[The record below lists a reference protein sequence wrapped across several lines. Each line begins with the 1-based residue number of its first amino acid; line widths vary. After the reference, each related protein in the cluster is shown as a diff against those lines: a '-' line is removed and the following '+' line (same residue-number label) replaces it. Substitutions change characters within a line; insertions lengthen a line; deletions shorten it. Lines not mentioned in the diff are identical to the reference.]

1 MAETTAQVNSF
12 QVRLGGEAGQG
23 VESGGA
29 GFARAVMRAGLHCF
43 GLQDYMSRIRG
54 GHNFYQIRVNESPLY
69 TFDDTL
75 HLLLAFNKETVD
87 LHWQDL
93 AEGGGI
99 LHDSA
104 IKVPNGEL
112 SERGVRDFSM
122 PLTKIAEQEGGH
134 KIMMNTAAI
143 GAMAGLTSFPFESI
157 ADVVESNFKR
167 KGGDTVKNNLRVAEV
182 AYKDAQEQ
190 YGFDF
195 PWKLQAVPGAPR
207 RMLMNGNQA
216 IAMGA
221 LAAGCKFISTYPMTP
236 ASTITEWLAAHAK
249 RFGIVQKQTE
259 DEIAAILMAVGA
271 AHAGVRAMTA
281 SSGGGFCLMVETLGL
296 AAMTETPLVIAEV
309 QRSGPSTGLPTRTE
323 QSDLEFVLYAS
334 HGEFPRIVVAPGT
347 IEQCFEAG
355 HRAFNLAEVYQTPVI
370 ILSDLFLSNAIR
382 TVDMDAIDFSKV
394 EINRGE
400 LLDYAALDQI
410 TEEYVRHRPT
420 ESGVS
425 PRAIPG
431 HPNAVYITTGDE
443 HTAIGHNTEES
454 DDRIAQMT
462 KRMRKQERA
471 AKEMRLPTWYGPPAA
486 EITLVGWGGTYG
498 ALREATDLLNA
509 QGHPTNFLQFV
520 DMFPLD
526 EDTITAELDKIRRMI
541 VVEQNFTGQLAHVL
555 RGLTGRKA
563 DQKINKY
570 DGRPISP
577 DEVVAAVLGGSRAD
591 GSVMVTGA
599 PVGPV
604 AEVARV

>member
-1 MAETTAQVNSF
+1 MSETINSF

-29 GFARAVMRAGLHCF
+29 GFARAVMRSGLHCF

-54 GHNFYQIRVNESPLY
+54 GHNFYQIRVNEGPVY

-93 AEGGGI
+93 AEGGGV
-99 LHDSA
+99 LHDTT
-104 IKVPNGEL
+104 IKVPDDEL
-112 SERGVRDFSM
+112 SERGVRDFAM

-143 GAMAGLTSFPFESI
+143 GAMAGLTSFPFEWI

-167 KGGDTVKNNLRVAEV
+167 KGSDTVKNNLKVAEV

-195 PWKLQAVPGAPR
+195 PWKLAAVPGGPK

-236 ASTITEWLAAHAK
+236 ASTITEWLAAHAA

-259 DEIAAILMAVGA
+259 DEIAAILMATGA

-334 HGEFPRIVVAPGT
+334 HGEFPRIVIAPGT

-355 HRAFNLAEVYQTPVI
+355 HRAFNLAEQYQTPVI
-370 ILSDLFLSNAIR
+370 ILSDLYLSNAVR
-382 TVDMDAIDFSKV
+382 TIDPDAIDFSEV
-394 EINRGE
+394 TIDRGE

-443 HTAIGHNTEES
+443 HTAVGHNTEES
-454 DDRIAQMT
+454 DDRVEQMD
-462 KRMRKQERA
+462 KRMRKLERA
-471 AKEMRLPTWYGPPAA
+471 AQEMRLPVWYGPETADV
-486 EITLVGWGGTYG
+486 TLVGWGGTYG

-520 DMFPLD
+520 DVFPLD
-526 EDTITAELDKIRRMI
+526 EDRITAELDKIKRMI
-541 VVEQNFTGQLAHVL
+541 VVEQNYTGQLAHVL

-563 DQKINKY
+563 DTRVNKY

-577 DEVVAAVLGGSRAD
+577 DEVVAAVLSGSSSD
-591 GSVMVTGA
+591 GTVKVTGSHA
-599 PVGPV
+599 G
-604 AEVARV
+604 EVIHV

>member
-1 MAETTAQVNSF
+1 MSETINSF

-54 GHNFYQIRVNESPLY
+54 GHNFYQIRVGENPLY

-87 LHWQDL
+87 LNWNDL
-93 AEGGGI
+93 VAGGGI

-104 IKVPNGEL
+104 IKVPTDEL
-112 SERGVRDFSM
+112 SDRGVRDFSM

-134 KIMMNTAAI
+134 RIMMNTAAI
-143 GAMAGLTSFPFESI
+143 GAMAGLTSFNYEAI
-157 ADVVESNFKR
+157 ADVIESNFKR
-167 KGGDTVKNNLRVAEV
+167 KGADTVKNNLRVAEV

-190 YGFDF
+190 YGSEF
-195 PWKLQAVPGAPR
+195 PWKLRAVPGAPK
-207 RMLMNGNQA
+207 RMMMNGNQA

-221 LAAGCKFISTYPMTP
+221 LAGGCKFISTYPMTP
-236 ASTITEWLAAHAK
+236 ASTITEWLASHAA

-259 DEIAAILMAVGA
+259 DEIAAILMATGA

-309 QRSGPSTGLPTRTE
+309 QRAGPSTGLPTRTE

-334 HGEFPRIVVAPGT
+334 HGEFPRIVIAPGT

-355 HRAFNLAEVYQTPVI
+355 HRAFNLAERYQAPVI
-370 ILSDLFLSNAIR
+370 ILSDLYLSNAIR
-382 TVDMDAIDFSKV
+382 TIDMDAIDFDAV
-394 EINRGE
+394 EIDRGE
-400 LLDYAALDQI
+400 LLDYAALDKI

-443 HTAIGHNTEES
+443 HTDVGHNTEES
-454 DDRIAQMT
+454 DDRIRQMD
-462 KRMRKQERA
+462 KRMRKQDRA
-471 AKEMRLPTWYGPPAA
+471 AQEMRLPTWYGPENADV
-486 EITLVGWGGTYG
+486 TLVGWGGTYG
-498 ALREATDLLNA
+498 AVREATDLLNSN
-509 QGHPTNFLQFV
+509 GVSTNFLQFV

-526 EDTITAELDKIRRMI
+526 EDRITAELDKIKRMI

-563 DQKINKY
+563 DLRVNKY
-570 DGRPISP
+570 DGRPLSP
-577 DEVVAAVLGGSRAD
+577 DELVAAVLDRSTSGGTVR
-591 GSVMVTGA
+591 VTGA
-599 PVGPV
+599 QDG
-604 AEVARV
+604 R

>member
-1 MAETTAQVNSF
+1 MAETINSF

-87 LHWQDL
+87 LHWHDL

-104 IKVPNGEL
+104 IKVPGDEL
-112 SERGVRDFSM
+112 ADHGVRDFSM

-143 GAMAGLTSFPFESI
+143 GAMAGLTDFPFEWI
-157 ADVVESNFKR
+157 ANVVESNFKR
-167 KGGDTVKNNLRVAEV
+167 KGADTVSSNVKVAEA
-182 AYKDAQEQ
+182 AYREAQEQ
-190 YGFDF
+190 YGAAF
-195 PWKLQAVPGAPR
+195 PWKLRAVPDAPR

-216 IAMGA
+216 FAMGA

-236 ASTITEWLAAHAK
+236 ASTITEWLAAHAAK
-249 RFGIVQKQTE
+249 FGIVQKQTE
-259 DEIAAILMAVGA
+259 DEIAAILMAIGA

-281 SSGGGFCLMVETLGL
+281 SSGGGFCLMVEALGL
-296 AAMTETPLVIAEV
+296 AAMSETPLVIAEV
-309 QRSGPSTGLPTRTE
+309 QRAGPSTGLPTRTE

-334 HGEFPRIVVAPGT
+334 HGEFPRIVIAPGT

-355 HRAFNLAEVYQTPVI
+355 YRSFNLAEEYQTPVI
-370 ILSDLFLSNAIR
+370 VLSDLFLSNAVR
-382 TVDMDAIDFSKV
+382 TIDMDAIDFKQIRI
-394 EINRGE
+394 ERGD
-400 LLDYAALDQI
+400 LLDYDALDRL
-410 TEEYVRHRPT
+410 TDDYVRHRLT
-420 ESGVS
+420 ESGIS

-431 HPNAVYITTGDE
+431 HENAVYITTGDE
-443 HTAIGHNTEES
+443 HTAVGHNTEEA
-454 DDRIAQMT
+454 DDRNEQMD

-471 AKEMRLPTWYGPPAA
+471 AREMRLPAWYGPADA
-486 EITLVGWGGTYG
+486 ELTLVGWGSTYG
-498 ALREATDLLNA
+498 ALREATDRLNA
-509 QGHPTNFLQFV
+509 QGHRANLLQFEDV
-520 DMFPLD
+520 FPLD
-526 EDTITAELDKIRRMI
+526 EDRITAELDKIRRMV
-541 VVEQNFTGQLAHVL
+541 VVEQNYTGQLAHVL

-563 DQKINKY
+563 DKRINKY
-570 DGRPISP
+570 DGRQISP
-577 DEVVAAVLGGSRAD
+577 DEIVAAVAR
-591 GSVMVTGA
+591 
-599 PVGPV
+599 
-604 AEVARV
+604 EVALV

>member
-1 MAETTAQVNSF
+1 MAETINSF

-87 LHWQDL
+87 LHWHDL

-99 LHDSA
+99 LHDTA
-104 IKVPNGEL
+104 IKVPGDEL
-112 SERGVRDFSM
+112 ADRGVRDFSM

-157 ADVVESNFKR
+157 ADVIESNFKR
-167 KGGDTVKNNLRVAEV
+167 KGADTVKNNLRVAEV

-190 YGFDF
+190 YGSEF
-195 PWKLQAVPGAPR
+195 PWKLTAVPGAPR
-207 RMLMNGNQA
+207 RMMMNGNQA

-221 LAAGCKFISTYPMTP
+221 LAAGCRFISTYPMTP
-236 ASTITEWLAAHAK
+236 ASTITEWLAAHAA

-259 DEIAAILMAVGA
+259 DEIAAILMATGA

-355 HRAFNLAEVYQTPVI
+355 HRAFNLAEQYQTPVI
-370 ILSDLFLSNAIR
+370 ILSDLYLSNAIR
-382 TVDMDAIDFSKV
+382 TIEMDAIDFSAV
-394 EINRGE
+394 TIDRGE

-420 ESGVS
+420 ESGIS

-443 HTAIGHNTEES
+443 HTAVGHNTEES
-454 DDRIAQMT
+454 DDRIEQMD

-471 AKEMRLPTWYGPPAA
+471 AKEMRLPIWYGPENAD
-486 EITLVGWGGTYG
+486 ITLVGWGGTYG
-498 ALREATDLLNA
+498 ALREAADLLNA
-509 QGHPTNFLQFV
+509 QGHSTNFLQFV
-520 DMFPLD
+520 DIFPLD
-526 EDTITAELDKIRRMI
+526 EDRITAELDKIKRMI

-563 DQKINKY
+563 DKRVNKY

-577 DEVVAAVLGGSRAD
+577 DEVVAAVLDSSTSNGTVRI
-591 GSVMVTGA
+591 TGA
-599 PVGPV
+599 GAGEMAHV
-604 AEVARV
+604 

>member
-1 MAETTAQVNSF
+1 MPETINRF

-54 GHNFYQIRVNESPLY
+54 GHNFYQIRVSEDPLY
-69 TFDDTL
+69 TFDDSL
-75 HLLLAFNKETVD
+75 HLLLAFNRETVD
-87 LHWQDL
+87 LHWHDL
-93 AEGGGI
+93 VEGGGI
-99 LHDSA
+99 LHDAA
-104 IKVPNGEL
+104 IKVPTEEL
-112 SERGVRDFSM
+112 ADSGVRDFSM

-134 KIMMNTAAI
+134 RIMMNTAAI
-143 GAMAGLTSFPFESI
+143 GAMAGITSFPFEWISN
-157 ADVVESNFKR
+157 VVENNFKR
-167 KGGDTVKNNLRVAEV
+167 KGSDTVDKNLRVAEV

-190 YGFDF
+190 FGVDF
-195 PWKLQAVPGAPR
+195 PWKLNAVPGAPQ

-236 ASTITEWLAAHAK
+236 ASTITEWLAAHAA

-259 DEIAAILMAVGA
+259 DEIAAILMAIGA

-281 SSGGGFCLMVETLGL
+281 SSGGGFCLMVEALGL
-296 AAMTETPLVIAEV
+296 AAVTETPLVIAEV
-309 QRSGPSTGLPTRTE
+309 QRAGPSTGLPTRTE

-355 HRAFNLAEVYQTPVI
+355 HRAFNLAEKYQTPVI

-382 TVDMDAIDFSKV
+382 TVEMDAINFNQIQID
-394 EINRGE
+394 RGDY
-400 LLDYAALDQI
+400 LDYAALDRLDSA
-410 TEEYVRHRPT
+410 YVRHLPT
-420 ESGVS
+420 DSGVS

-431 HPNAVYITTGDE
+431 HENAVYVTTGDE
-443 HTAIGHNTEES
+443 HTAIGHNTEDA
-454 DDRIAQMT
+454 DDRIEQMT
-462 KRMRKQERA
+462 KRMRKMDRA
-471 AKEMRLPTWYGPPAA
+471 AQEMQLPIWYGPA
-486 EITLVGWGGTYG
+486 EADITLVGWGSTYG
-498 ALREATDLLNA
+498 ALREAVDLLNA
-509 QGHPTNFLQFV
+509 QGHSANFLQFV
-520 DMFPLD
+520 DMCPLD
-526 EDTITAELDKIRRMI
+526 EDRITAEIDKIKRMV

-563 DQKINKY
+563 DKRMNKY

-577 DEVVAAVLGGSRAD
+577 DEVVAEIVGEAV
-591 GSVMVTGA
+591 
-599 PVGPV
+599 
-604 AEVARV
+604 RV

>member
-1 MAETTAQVNSF
+1 MPEVVNRF

-54 GHNFYQIRVNESPLY
+54 GHNFYQIRVSENPLY
-69 TFDDTL
+69 TFDDSL
-75 HLLLAFNKETVD
+75 HLLLAFNKETAD
-87 LHWQDL
+87 LHWHDL
-93 AEGGGI
+93 MEGGGI
-99 LHDSA
+99 LHDA
-104 IKVPNGEL
+104 AVKVPADEMADSGI
-112 SERGVRDFSM
+112 RDFWM

-143 GAMAGLTSFPFESI
+143 GAMAGLTEFPYEWI
-157 ADVVESNFKR
+157 ANVVESNFKR

-182 AYKDAQEQ
+182 AYRDAQEQ
-190 YGFDF
+190 YGVDF
-195 PWKLQAVPGAPR
+195 PWKLKAVPDAPK

-236 ASTITEWLAAHAK
+236 ASTITEWLAAHAAK
-249 RFGIVQKQTE
+249 FGIVQKQTE
-259 DEIAAILMAVGA
+259 DEIAAILMAIGA

-281 SSGGGFCLMVETLGL
+281 SSGGGFCLMVEALGL
-296 AAMTETPLVIAEV
+296 AAMSETPLVIAEV
-309 QRSGPSTGLPTRTE
+309 QRAGPSTGLPTRTE

-334 HGEFPRIVVAPGT
+334 HGEFPRIVIAPGT

-370 ILSDLFLSNAIR
+370 ILSDLFLSNAVR
-382 TVDMDAIDFSKV
+382 TVEIDAIDFKQV
-394 EINRGE
+394 KIDRGDY
-400 LLDYAALDQI
+400 LDYAALDKLGG
-410 TEEYVRHRPT
+410 EYVRHEPT
-420 ESGVS
+420 ESGIS

-431 HPNAVYITTGDE
+431 HENAVYISTGDE
-443 HTAIGHNTEES
+443 HTAVGHNTEEA
-454 DDRIAQMT
+454 DDRNEQMT
-462 KRMRKQERA
+462 KRMRKLERA
-471 AKEMRLPTWYGPPAA
+471 AREDMRLPIWYGPDDA
-486 EITLVGWGGTYG
+486 EITLVGWGSLYG
-498 ALREATDLLNA
+498 ALREASDLLTA
-509 QGHPTNFLQFV
+509 QGTKTNFLQFV

-526 EDTITAELDKIRRMI
+526 EDLITAEIDKIKRMV

-563 DQKINKY
+563 DKKINKY

-577 DEVVAAVLGGSRAD
+577 DEVVEAVMR
-591 GSVMVTGA
+591 
-599 PVGPV
+599 
-604 AEVARV
+604 EVVRV

>member
-1 MAETTAQVNSF
+1 MAETATINSF

-87 LHWQDL
+87 LHWHDL
-93 AEGGGI
+93 TEGGGI
-99 LHDSA
+99 LHDTA
-104 IKVPNGEL
+104 VKVPAGEL
-112 SERGVRDFSM
+112 DERGVRDFSM

-134 KIMMNTAAI
+134 RIMMNTAAI
-143 GAMAGLTSFPFESI
+143 GAMAGLTSFSFESI

-167 KGGDTVKNNLRVAEV
+167 KGADTVAKNLRVAEV

-195 PWKLQAVPGAPR
+195 PWKLQAVPGAPK

-236 ASTITEWLAAHAK
+236 ASTITEWLAAHAA

-259 DEIAAILMAVGA
+259 DEIAAILMAIGA

-281 SSGGGFCLMVETLGL
+281 SSGGGFCLMVEALGM
-296 AAMTETPLVIAEV
+296 AGMTETPLVIAEV

-334 HGEFPRIVVAPGT
+334 HGEFPRIILTPGT
-347 IEQCFEAG
+347 VEQCFEAG
-355 HRAFNLAEVYQTPVI
+355 HRAFNLAERYQTPVI
-370 ILSDLFLSNAIR
+370 ILSDLFLSNALR
-382 TVDMDAIDFSKV
+382 TIDMDAIDFNAV
-394 EINRGE
+394 TIDRGE
-400 LLDYAALDQI
+400 LLDYAALDNI
-410 TEEYVRHRPT
+410 TEAYARHRPT
-420 ESGVS
+420 ESGIS

-443 HTAIGHNTEES
+443 HTAVGHNTEES
-454 DDRIAQMT
+454 DDRIEQMD
-462 KRMRKQERA
+462 KRMRKLEHVAQEL
-471 AKEMRLPTWYGPPAA
+471 RLPVWYGPADA
-486 EITLVGWGGTYG
+486 DTTLVGWGSTFG
-498 ALREATDLLNA
+498 AIREAADLLNA
-509 QGHPTNFLQFV
+509 QGHRTNFLQFV

-526 EDTITAELDKIRRMI
+526 EDRITAELGKIKRMI
-541 VVEQNFTGQLAHVL
+541 VVEQNFTGQLAHYL

-563 DQKINKY
+563 DKRINKY

-577 DEVVAAVLGGSRAD
+577 DELVAAVLGGSSSDGAVKVTAARA
-591 GSVMVTGA
+591 G
-599 PVGPV
+599 
-604 AEVARV
+604 EVAHV

>member
-1 MAETTAQVNSF
+1 MPETINRF

-54 GHNFYQIRVNESPLY
+54 GHNFYQIRVSEDPLY
-69 TFDDTL
+69 TFDDSL
-75 HLLLAFNKETVD
+75 HLLLAFNRETVD
-87 LHWQDL
+87 LHWKDL
-93 AEGGGI
+93 VEGGGV
-99 LHDSA
+99 LHDQA
-104 IKVPNGEL
+104 IKVPADEL
-112 SERGVRDFSM
+112 GDRGVRDFSM

-134 KIMMNTAAI
+134 RIMMNTAAI
-143 GAMAGLTSFPFESI
+143 GAMAGITSFPFEWI
-157 ADVVESNFKR
+157 ANVVENNFKR
-167 KGGDTVKNNLRVAEV
+167 KGSDTVDKNLRVAEV

-190 YGFDF
+190 FGVDF
-195 PWKLQAVPGAPR
+195 PWKLQALPGAPQ

-236 ASTITEWLAAHAK
+236 ASTITEWLAAHAA

-259 DEIAAILMAVGA
+259 DEIAAILMAIGA

-281 SSGGGFCLMVETLGL
+281 SSGGGFCLMVEALGL
-296 AAMTETPLVIAEV
+296 AAVTETPLVIAEV
-309 QRSGPSTGLPTRTE
+309 QRAGPSTGLPTRTE

-355 HRAFNLAEVYQTPVI
+355 HRAFNLAEKYQTPVI

-382 TVDMDAIDFSKV
+382 TIEKDAIDFNQ
-394 EINRGE
+394 ITIDRGDY
-400 LLDYAALDQI
+400 LDFAALDNLGG
-410 TEEYVRHRPT
+410 EYVRHLPT
-420 ESGVS
+420 DSGIS

-431 HPNAVYITTGDE
+431 HENAVYVTTGDE
-443 HTAIGHNTEES
+443 HTAIGHNTEDA
-454 DDRIAQMT
+454 DDRNEQMT
-462 KRMRKQERA
+462 KRMRKMDLAAQE
-471 AKEMRLPTWYGPPAA
+471 MQLPIWYGPENAD
-486 EITLVGWGGTYG
+486 ITLVGWGSTYG

-509 QGHPTNFLQFV
+509 RGQSANFLQFV
-520 DMFPLD
+520 DMCPLD
-526 EDTITAELDKIRRMI
+526 EDRVTAEIDKIKRMV

-563 DQKINKY
+563 DRKINKY

-577 DEVVAAVLGGSRAD
+577 DEVVAEI
-591 GSVMVTGA
+591 
-599 PVGPV
+599 VG
-604 AEVARV
+604 EVARV